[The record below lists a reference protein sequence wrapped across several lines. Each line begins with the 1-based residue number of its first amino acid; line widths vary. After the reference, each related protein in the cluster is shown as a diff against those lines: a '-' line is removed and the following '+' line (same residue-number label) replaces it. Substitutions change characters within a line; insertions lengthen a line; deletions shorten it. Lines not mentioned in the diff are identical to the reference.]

1 MDVNTGRYTEF
12 DQTNI
17 LFSELP
23 DAAFA
28 SASMPSVFPPH
39 NWPGKGI
46 FMDGGFVYNVNV
58 EGAVR

>member
-1 MDVNTGRYTEF
+1 MDFNTGRITEF

-28 SASMPSVFPPH
+28 ASCLVPVFPPH
-39 NWPGKGI
+39 NWSGKGL
-46 FMDGGFVYNVNV
+46 FMDGGFVWNVNID
-58 EGAVR
+58 GAVR